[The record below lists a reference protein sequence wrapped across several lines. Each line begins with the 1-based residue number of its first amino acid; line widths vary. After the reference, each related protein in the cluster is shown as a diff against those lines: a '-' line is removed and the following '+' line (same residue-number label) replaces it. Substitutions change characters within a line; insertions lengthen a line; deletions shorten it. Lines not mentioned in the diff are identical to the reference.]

1 MERSFVRGE
10 VGFPGARATVRERP
24 EPSHRSPDRRR
35 SRRPLTIPPM
45 SSKALVQLCEDL
57 GRFIAA
63 AHDTCAIVWN
73 TGPSP
78 SVVAG
83 CGAVERVFGT
93 SARAIVGL
101 PAATLFTGG
110 ERAARD
116 LAQAAANGPVEEHRT
131 LLRGGQPF
139 PAQLLLS
146 SGPGGVVAL
155 VRDVAASQE
164 VVNAALRAEDLA
176 RFASLVAHEVRNPL
190 SAVKIAL
197 QTLERH
203 GTLAQNDLRRTSI
216 ALREV
221 LNIELLLNEVL
232 EFARP
237 PSLSL
242 IPGDPRTTVEE
253 AIAGVEA
260 EWAARGVTFA
270 RKCEDRIPPAS
281 MDPVRVRTA
290 VNILCRQA
298 AVATEEVGGGGV
310 DVAVREAPPGW
321 ELSVLDAGRPLS
333 PEVREKAFVPFTPQ
347 RARGS
352 GLGLAVVARI
362 AREHGGTARIEERS
376 SGGNAIYVTFAA

>member
-1 MERSFVRGE
+1 VRQRKLQQVSEELARTLGAAPDSCIVAWEGE
-10 VGFPGARATVRERP
+10 TAPKVVFATGNTEAVLQEKAGDLVGRPAGA
-24 EPSHRSPDRRR
+24 
-35 SRRPLTIPPM
+35 
-45 SSKALVQLCEDL
+45 
-57 GRFIAA
+57 
-63 AHDTCAIVWN
+63 
-73 TGPSP
+73 
-78 SVVAG
+78 
-83 CGAVERVFGT
+83 
-93 SARAIVGL
+93 
-101 PAATLFTGG
+101 LFSGG

-116 LAQAAANGPVEEHRT
+116 LSAACANVPASEVRPM
-131 LLRGGQPF
+131 LRRGKPF
-139 PAQLLLS
+139 PARLMLR
-146 SGPGGVVAL
+146 GVNGGAVAV
-155 VRDVAASQE
+155 VRDLTAGQE
-164 VVNAALRAEDLA
+164 QADSALRSEDLG

-203 GTLAQNDLRRTSI
+203 GTLAANDLKRTSI

-242 IPGDPRTTVEE
+242 IPGDPRTPVEE

-270 RKCEDRIPPAS
+270 RKFEDRIPPAS

-290 VNILCRQA
+290 VKILCRQA

>member
-1 MERSFVRGE
+1 
-10 VGFPGARATVRERP
+10 
-24 EPSHRSPDRRR
+24 
-35 SRRPLTIPPM
+35 M
-45 SSKALVQLCEDL
+45 SSKPLLQLCEDL

-63 AHDTCAIVWN
+63 AHDTCAVAWN
-73 TGPSP
+73 AGPSP
-78 SVVAG
+78 AVVAA

-93 SARAIVGL
+93 SAKAIVGM

-155 VRDVAASQE
+155 VRDVAANQE
-164 VVNAALRAEDLA
+164 VVDAALRAEDLG

-190 SAVKIAL
+190 SAVKIAI

-203 GTLAQNDLRRTSI
+203 GTLAPNDLRRTSI

-237 PSLSL
+237 PSVTL
-242 IPGDPRTTVEE
+242 IPGDPTAPVREAVE
-253 AIAGVEA
+253 GVEA
-260 EWAARGVTFA
+260 EWQGRGVSFRRNLPERMARFA
-270 RKCEDRIPPAS
+270 I
-281 MDPVRVRTA
+281 DPVRVRTA
-290 VNILCRQA
+290 VKILCRQA
-298 AVATEEVGGGGV
+298 AMAAHEVRGGTVEVSIETQDG
-310 DVAVREAPPGW
+310 RW
-321 ELSVLDAGRPLS
+321 ELKVADPGRQLPR
-333 PEVREKAFVPFTPQ
+333 EQREKAFVPFTPIG
-347 RARGS
+347 ARGT

-362 AREHGGTARIEERS
+362 AREHRGDAKFLDAPE
-376 SGGNAIYVTFAA
+376 GNVISVTFAA